1 MQNSDIARLLDEV
14 ADLLEI
20 SEANPFKVRAYRNA
34 ARTVRDHPEP
44 LAELVR
50 AGGFDLTELPGIGE
64 GIAAEI
70 EALAATGAMPQRQ
83 ALVKKLPPGLLDL
96 LRIPG
101 LGPKRVKLLHD
112 KLKVKTVAELAK
124 AIDAGK
130 VATLAGG
137 GFGPK
142 MVEKIRAGLGQ
153 AQRTERR
160 MIIHEAEAHARALV
174 EYLRGGG
181 VREIEVA
188 GSFRRRRE
196 TIGDLDILVTSTA
209 PEQVMARFTH
219 YPDVTRVVSQGPT
232 RATVRL
238 SGGLQV
244 DLRAVEPDAYGSA
257 LQYFTGSQAHS
268 IELRKVAQAKKLKLN
283 EYGVYQGTRRV
294 AGRTEEE
301 VYAALGLD
309 WIPPELREAR
319 GEIELART
327 HRLPA
332 LVTLEDIR
340 GDLQMHSDASDGQA
354 PIVAMADAAR
364 ALGYAYIAI
373 TDHSQRVAM
382 SGLDAAAFRAQWKA
396 IDELNAG
403 APGGGLRVL
412 KSVELD
418 ILENGRLDLEDDVL
432 AEADYVVATIHY
444 GLKQSERQIT
454 DRLLGA
460 IANPR
465 VDAIGHPTGRIVN
478 GRGPYALDFDV
489 VARAA
494 AAAGCFL
501 EINGS
506 ERLDLPDTLA
516 AAAKSHGARFVLS
529 TDAHDPRQ
537 LGNMRFAVA
546 VARRAGLAAVEVAN
560 TRPLR
565 EFLKELKRA
574 R

>member
-1 MQNSDIARLLDEV
+1 MQNADIARQLDEV

-20 SEANPFKVRAYRNA
+20 SEANPFKVRAYRNG

-50 AGGFDLTELPGIGE
+50 AGGFDLTELPSIGK
-64 GIAAEI
+64 GIAEEI
-70 EALAATGAMPQRQ
+70 EALVATGDMPQRQ
-83 ALVKKLPPGLLDL
+83 ALIKKLPAGLLDL
-96 LRIPG
+96 LRISG
-101 LGPKRVKLLHD
+101 LGPKRVKLLHE
-112 KLKVKTVAELAK
+112 KLKVKTVADLAK
-124 AIDAGK
+124 AIEAGK
-130 VATLAGG
+130 VAKLA

-142 MVEKIRAGLGQ
+142 MVEKIRSGLGQ
-153 AQRTERR
+153 AERAERR
-160 MIIHEAEAHARALV
+160 MILHEAEHHARALV

-181 VREIEVA
+181 AVQEIEVA

-209 PEQVMARFTH
+209 PEQVMTRFTE
-219 YPDVTRVVSQGPT
+219 YPDVKRVVSRGPT

-238 SGGLQV
+238 SNGLQV
-244 DLRAVEPDAYGSA
+244 DLRAVEPEAYGSA

-268 IELRKVAQAKKLKLN
+268 IELRKIAQAKKLKLN
-283 EYGVYQGTRRV
+283 EYGVYEGTRRV
-294 AGRTEEE
+294 AGRTEQE
-301 VYAALGLD
+301 VYAALGVD

-319 GEIELART
+319 GEIELARE
-327 HRLPA
+327 HRLPS
-332 LVTLEDIR
+332 LVTLEQIR
-340 GDLQMHSDASDGQA
+340 GDLQMHTDASDGQT
-354 PIVAMADAAR
+354 PIGAMADAAR

-373 TDHSQRVAM
+373 TDHSKRVSM
-382 SGLDAAAFRAQWKA
+382 SGLDAAALRAQWKA
-396 IDELNAG
+396 IDKLNAG
-403 APGGGLRVL
+403 SSAVRVL
-412 KSVELD
+412 KSVEMD
-418 ILENGRLDLEDDVL
+418 ILENGQLDFEDDLL

-460 IANPR
+460 IANR
-465 VDAIGHPTGRIVN
+465 YVDAIGHPTGRVVN

-494 AAAGCFL
+494 AAAGCLL

-516 AAAKSHGARFVLS
+516 AAAKAYGARFVLS

-546 VARRAGLAAVEVAN
+546 VARRAGLEAADVAN
-560 TRPLR
+560 TRPLG
-565 EFLKELKRA
+565 EFLKSLKRA
-574 R
+574 QRR